1 MSNLPEWRECLGA
14 ALLLGAGL
22 LLAGGGW
29 RAPGAMLIAALA
41 ANGVVFHLQ
50 QMRLFSRSA
59 TETGWFLL
67 LAALAFALGWLGC
80 RRLRGR
86 PPARWHEALIGI
98 IAALAAIEMLGLA
111 FDARYRHF
119 PLAVFAAPALVAWL
133 FAPRAGPW
141 RERNR
146 ALGMLLVLCMP
157 VVLWQETPLNLQA
170 LGWLAVSVVMAVGLL
185 RGGAWVGIHADKGPA
200 QPGPQ

>member
-1 MSNLPEWRECLGA
+1 MP
-14 ALLLGAGL
+14 
-22 LLAGGGW
+22 
-29 RAPGAMLIAALA
+29 
-41 ANGVVFHLQ
+41 
-50 QMRLFSRSA
+50 
-59 TETGWFLL
+59 
-67 LAALAFALGWLGC
+67 
-80 RRLRGR
+80 
-86 PPARWHEALIGI
+86 
-98 IAALAAIEMLGLA
+98 
-111 FDARYRHF
+111 
-119 PLAVFAAPALVAWL
+119 APALVAWL

-141 RERNR
+141 RERNS